1 MQKQKRQEKILELVR
16 AKRIS
21 TQAELVNELRKLNIG
36 VTQSCISRDIR
47 KLGLVKIDGAYSTPR
62 ILKAARAPER
72 LDIDTAG
79 EHLIVI
85 KLEPGQAQPVALTID
100 QAKIAEVVGTV
111 AGDDTIFVA
120 VKNLEYQRKALKK
133 IVELFKA

>member
-47 KLGLVKIDGAYSTPR
+47 KLGLVKIDGAYSTPS
-62 ILKAARAPER
+62 AASGA
-72 LDIDTAG
+72 
-79 EHLIVI
+79 
-85 KLEPGQAQPVALTID
+85 
-100 QAKIAEVVGTV
+100 
-111 AGDDTIFVA
+111 DD
-120 VKNLEYQRKALKK
+120 
-133 IVELFKA
+133 